1 MPDNRNS
8 GGRGGG
14 AGGKRNATAIISII
28 LWALVITVLVNY
40 ATSMARSAH
49 TQEITYGEFRQMV
62 MDGKVEAVE
71 MTSAKYT
78 IYPKTEPA
86 EESAAPA
93 ESPSPES
100 QLGLPPLETLNTT
113 QKTYYCAPPT
123 TANVRD
129 DGLIPL
135 LEEYGVVQY
144 GSPYEEPLSPI
155 VSLLISYVLPMVL
168 MVVLFSFLFRNMAGK
183 MGGGIGNL
191 IDRVLNGEV
200 VDYINL
206 LFMRFAVFNFADIC
220 VCVGVALWVLV
231 IFLDEVHADDAASK
245 EQ

>member
-93 ESPSPES
+93 ESQPREPAGPAPAGDPEHH
-100 QLGLPPLETLNTT
+100 PE
-113 QKTYYCAPPT
+113 
-123 TANVRD
+123 D
-129 DGLIPL
+129 L
-135 LEEYGVVQY
+135 LLRASHHGQ
-144 GSPYEEPLSPI
+144 
-155 VSLLISYVLPMVL
+155 
-168 MVVLFSFLFRNMAGK
+168 RAG
-183 MGGGIGNL
+183 
-191 IDRVLNGEV
+191 
-200 VDYINL
+200 
-206 LFMRFAVFNFADIC
+206 
-220 VCVGVALWVLV
+220 
-231 IFLDEVHADDAASK
+231 
-245 EQ
+245 

>member
-144 GSPYEEPLSPI
+144 GSPYE
-155 VSLLISYVLPMVL
+155 
-168 MVVLFSFLFRNMAGK
+168 
-183 MGGGIGNL
+183 
-191 IDRVLNGEV
+191 
-200 VDYINL
+200 
-206 LFMRFAVFNFADIC
+206 
-220 VCVGVALWVLV
+220 
-231 IFLDEVHADDAASK
+231 
-245 EQ
+245 